1 MNFGNTVLQSM
12 ITALTHFLGWGDI
25 FSRVVAEL
33 ERVDKTMPH
42 ATGKE
47 KLARFEADCEE
58 IFDHGVLPMAG
69 FLFNTLVD
77 LGLLYLRGTN
87 PVAAGVA
94 SQIAPALES
103 EVTRV
108 ANHANNEV
116 DTVKT

>member
-1 MNFGNTVLQSM
+1 MNFGNTILQSL

-25 FSRVVAEL
+25 FGRVVSEL

-58 IFDHGVLPMAG
+58 IFDHGVLPVAG

-87 PVAAGVA
+87 PVAAGVVG
-94 SQIAPALES
+94 QVAPELKSA
-103 EVTRV
+103 VTS
-108 ANHANNEV
+108 ATNHEV